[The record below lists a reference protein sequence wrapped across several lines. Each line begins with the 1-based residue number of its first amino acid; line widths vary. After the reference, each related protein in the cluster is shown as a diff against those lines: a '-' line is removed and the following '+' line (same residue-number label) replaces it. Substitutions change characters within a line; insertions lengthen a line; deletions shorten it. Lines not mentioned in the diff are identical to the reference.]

1 MSPLYR
7 WMEENK
13 AAFSAAIKNVS
24 QPNWDRLAEEFNALG
39 LTSASGFAINAKIAR
54 QTWWKVNNTKRKA
67 KRQPVVQT
75 EAPSVMPEYRAE
87 RVAPVAVDKDASEKW
102 IRNSQSQIRRMK

>member
-1 MSPLYR
+1 
-7 WMEENK
+7 MEENK
-13 AAFSAAIKNVS
+13 AAFSAAIKSVP

-67 KRQPVVQT
+67 KNKPTVQT

-87 RVAPVAVDKDASEKW
+87 RIAPVVADEDASAKW
-102 IRNSQSQIRRMK
+102 IRNSQSQIRRTR